1 MKRQKIRCD
10 GMIGQL
16 RNKSVL
22 GSTKVFNKLKNE
34 ASKIRGVKE
43 TYSLIRELASISGS
57 NVSNV
62 ILDRVMYSTEML
74 PPLGK
79 EYWWFLFFGRD
90 GERPMQLM
98 LLIFRK
104 YGRNMLFNDKKIILQ
119 KLTKNKFRAATA
131 GWVYTGKEFHDLGDT
146 NAITTIHS
154 KRKMIISDISGQ
166 KIVFNGNFP
175 DYKLKVGNVID
186 LNIKKG
192 DYLKD
197 KDGRGVFIPPF
208 GMAWVDVFSDAE
220 GIVLGE
226 EFKGTA
232 HLQKVVGITTF
243 GPFHWGRI
251 IFQNGSL
258 LSFFCLKTGKD
269 SKRYFHRSL
278 TFHDH
283 RKKNTIEFKKPKL
296 KISKKE
302 GKMPMWIV
310 EGQDDD
316 KKLRIVL
323 ESYAARKFAMNGGG
337 SQVYIEYAVTPREFS
352 LETANQMITLS
363 DLGRGVGTFEDAYG
377 SPI

>member
-1 MKRQKIRCD
+1 MRYDK
-10 GMIGQL
+10 MIGQL
-16 RNKSVL
+16 RNKPVL
-22 GSTKVFNKLKNE
+22 SSPEVLNKLKNK
-34 ASKIRGVKE
+34 ASEIKGVKE
-43 TYSLIRELASISGS
+43 TYSLIRKLASISGS

-62 ILDRVMYSTEML
+62 TLDRVMYSTEML

-79 EYWWFLFFGRD
+79 EYWWFLFFGRN

-104 YGRNMLFNDKKIILQ
+104 YGQNMLFNDKRIVLKR
-119 KLTKNKFRAATA
+119 LTENRFRAVTA
-131 GWVYTGKEFHDLGDT
+131 GWIYDGKEFHDLGDT
-146 NAITTIHS
+146 NAITTVYS
-154 KRKMIISDISGQ
+154 KRKMIVSDISGQ
-166 KIVFNGNFP
+166 EIMLTGGFP

-186 LNIKKG
+186 LDIRKG
-192 DYLKD
+192 DYLED
-197 KDGRGVFIPPF
+197 KDACGVFIPPF

-251 IFQNGSL
+251 LFQNGSST
-258 LSFFCLKTGKD
+258 SFFCLKTGKE

-278 TFHDH
+278 TFHDYR
-283 RKKNTIEFKKPKL
+283 RKKVIEFKKPRL
-296 KISKKE
+296 KISEKE
-302 GKMPMWIV
+302 GKMPTWIV

-323 ESYAARKFAMNGGG
+323 ESYVTRKFAMKGGG
-337 SQVYIEYAVTPREFS
+337 SQVYIEYAVIPREFS
-352 LETANQMITLS
+352 LETPNQVITLS

>member
-1 MKRQKIRCD
+1 MIDINRIKRIWRTY
-10 GMIGQL
+10 GL
-16 RNKSVL
+16 VR
-22 GSTKVFNKLKNE
+22 KLSAIN
-34 ASKIRGVKE
+34 GP
-43 TYSLIRELASISGS
+43 
-57 NVSNV
+57 NVSKTL
-62 ILDRVMYSTEML
+62 LDRVMYNSETL

-79 EYWWFLFFGRD
+79 EYWWFLFFSRD

-104 YGRNMLFNDKKIILQ
+104 YGQNMLFNDKRIVLKR
-119 KLTKNKFRAATA
+119 LTENRFRAVTA
-131 GWVYTGKEFHDLGDT
+131 GWIYDEKEFHDLGDT
-146 NAITTIHS
+146 NAITTVYS

-166 KIVFNGNFP
+166 EMMLTGGFL

-186 LNIKKG
+186 LNIRKG
-192 DYLKD
+192 DYLED
-197 KDGRGVFIPPF
+197 KDACGVFIPPF

-226 EFKGTA
+226 EFNGTA

-243 GPFHWGRI
+243 GSFHWGRV
-251 IFQNGSL
+251 FFENGSST
-258 LSFFCLKTGKD
+258 SFFCLKTGKE

-278 TFHDH
+278 TFHDYR
-283 RKKNTIEFKKPKL
+283 RKKIIEFKKPKL

-302 GKMPMWIV
+302 GKMPIWIV

-316 KKLRIVL
+316 KKLRIAL
-323 ESYAARKFAMNGGG
+323 ESYATKKFTMKGGG
-337 SQVYIEYAVTPREFS
+337 SQVYIEYAVIPREFS
-352 LETANQMITLS
+352 LETTNQVITLS